1 MEQTIGNLAAAVV
14 NPDRAT
20 GSSTP
25 ALTQPWVG
33 TMEATLSDDRMAEL
47 AMIAR
52 QPTCALQPIEPERF
66 AKTMHSMAAVLPKRN
81 VDDLTGS
88 AMLKVYH
95 RMLGHMPRAA
105 IAFLAEHAI
114 ATCKWFPTIAE
125 CNEILA
131 NWKRPAD
138 PRQGAREQ
146 IAEEMQARLDRDI
159 AALKA
164 GHVTQADV
172 DAWPPRWRQIGITQ
186 GYLDA
191 DGTLRF
197 SKEGTQ

>member
-20 GSSTP
+20 GFSTP
-25 ALTQPWVG
+25 ALTQPWAG
-33 TMEATLSDDRMAEL
+33 TMPATLSDDQMAEL

-52 QPTCALQPIEPERF
+52 SPACALPPVDPKRF
-66 AKTMHSMAAVLPKRN
+66 AKIMGSMAAVLPKRN
-81 VDDLTGS
+81 VDDATGE
-88 AMLKVYH
+88 AMLKIYH
-95 RMLGHMPRAA
+95 RMFGHQPEPAL
-105 IAFLAEHAI
+105 AFLAKQAI

-131 NWKRPAD
+131 KWKRPAD

-159 AALKA
+159 AALRA
-164 GHVTQADV
+164 GRVTQADV

-197 SKEGTQ
+197 SKEGAQ